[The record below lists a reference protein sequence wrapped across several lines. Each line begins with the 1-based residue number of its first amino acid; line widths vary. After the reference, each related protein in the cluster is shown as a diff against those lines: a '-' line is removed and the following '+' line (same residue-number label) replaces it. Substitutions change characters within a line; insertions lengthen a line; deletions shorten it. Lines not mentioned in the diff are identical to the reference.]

1 MATGRFDR
9 RQEGGLGPL
18 PAPDRLPTIFLSRE
32 SATHDQHPFAVC
44 SRATDAM
51 SGELH
56 LDNFG
61 RQFGR
66 QISSGLVILIL
77 LATPVSATD
86 AVTVCQQALTT
97 DISKY
102 TDNQFKSTLCTA
114 SIVYQRSAKTGDHAA
129 MSACM
134 KAIEKM
140 LPDFAR
146 RFPGRKPHEVVGR
159 CE

>member
-1 MATGRFDR
+1 MPG
-9 RQEGGLGPL
+9 
-18 PAPDRLPTIFLSRE
+18 APHPTIEEFAAE
-32 SATHDQHPFAVC
+32 GYTHVECFCPRCRVI
-44 SRATDAM
+44 RM
-51 SGELH
+51 
-56 LDNFG
+56 
-61 RQFGR
+61 RP
-66 QISSGLVILIL
+66 ISWLPRIL

>member
-1 MATGRFDR
+1 MFR
-9 RQEGGLGPL
+9 
-18 PAPDRLPTIFLSRE
+18 
-32 SATHDQHPFAVC
+32 
-44 SRATDAM
+44 DA
-51 SGELH
+51 EA